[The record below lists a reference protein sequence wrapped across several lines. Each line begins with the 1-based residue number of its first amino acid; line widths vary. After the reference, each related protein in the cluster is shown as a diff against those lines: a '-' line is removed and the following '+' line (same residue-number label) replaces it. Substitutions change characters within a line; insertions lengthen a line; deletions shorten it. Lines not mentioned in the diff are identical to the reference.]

1 MTQNEVKNQPIRKD
15 SVIKQMIVFTNK
27 YSKTVIINIF
37 CKFKKVEGTGRT
49 RMGLY
54 LVSPMG
60 GRFRG

>member
-1 MTQNEVKNQPIRKD
+1 MTQNEEKNQPIGKD
-15 SVIKQMIVFTNK
+15 PVIKQMIVFINK

-37 CKFKKVEGTGRT
+37 CKFKKVEGIGRT